1 MDFSNDHQTLAMECG
16 IKVLEHL
23 GRPAAMQM
31 IQAGAVQA
39 LMRTLEHGTVAQ
51 AGKAK
56 QLLVRWPDGE
66 ETTKTDGLE
75 GPVVTVSR

>member
-56 QLLVRWPDGE
+56 QLLILLRESVAPSTARE
-66 ETTKTDGLE
+66 R
-75 GPVVTVSR
+75 VAC

>member
-1 MDFSNDHQTLAMECG
+1 MDSSNDHQTLAMECA

-31 IQAGAVQA
+31 IRAGGVQA
-39 LMRTLEHGTVAQ
+39 LMCTLEHGTVAQ

-56 QLLVRWPDGE
+56 QLLVLLRESVAPFAARE
-66 ETTKTDGLE
+66 EA
-75 GPVVTVSR
+75 VC